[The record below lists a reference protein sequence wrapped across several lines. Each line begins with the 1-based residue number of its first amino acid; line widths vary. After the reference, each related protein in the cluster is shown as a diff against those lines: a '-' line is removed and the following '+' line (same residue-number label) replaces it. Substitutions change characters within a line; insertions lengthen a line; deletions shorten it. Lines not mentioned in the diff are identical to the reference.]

1 MKRITGMNP
10 KASCGVLYPPLC
22 GIVQLTNSVVLRTQN
37 WSFTI
42 IILILIA
49 GVFFA
54 SPAIA
59 GFRAPSPDKIKYPLL
74 QFNLPHAERI
84 VLENGIVIYI
94 LEDHELPLVNINALI
109 KTGTMYDPAGK
120 EGVADLTAY
129 LLKTGGSQK
138 LSSSEIDKLLD
149 LMAASLSIKAS
160 VDSAQIDFSLLN
172 TDFNHGLDLLA
183 QILITPAFEQ
193 KKFDLAKELK
203 MEDLRRLKD
212 DPQRLAF
219 REFSRVV
226 FPDNPRGRS
235 SSLKSLKNI
244 ERNDLLEFHRRF
256 FQPQNL
262 MFAITGDI
270 TKSEAISK
278 IRSYFG
284 NWQNASVTNI
294 APPPPPHY
302 SQSSL
307 YFINKEIP
315 QTTIIEGNY
324 APGKKSP
331 DFFSFTVLDFIIGS
345 GGFPSRIFSAVR
357 NNEGLAYSA
366 GSTYRPRPEH
376 GLFAAYAFTK
386 TESTLKTLSLIDSVL
401 DKSKAHS
408 ITLKEIAWAK
418 KSINNGFIF
427 SFTTAENI
435 AWQQLKIEYEQL
447 PADYLLSYRKN
458 IDNVNVADINKT
470 AVKYLNKNYF
480 VTLILG
486 NTRQFEQTITGY
498 GPPVIINP
506 QD

>member
-1 MKRITGMNP
+1 MILKF
-10 KASCGVLYPPLC
+10 KLAKK
-22 GIVQLTNSVVLRTQN
+22 IVI
-37 WSFTI
+37 FT
-42 IILILIA
+42 LIA
-49 GVFFA
+49 GA
-54 SPAIA
+54 IYSSPALA
-59 GFRAPSPDKIKYPLL
+59 GFQKPSPDRIKYPPL
-74 QFNLPHAERI
+74 QFNLPQAERI
-84 VLENGIVIYI
+84 VLQNGIVIYI
-94 LEDHELPLVNINALI
+94 LEDHELPIVKINALI
-109 KTGTMYDPAGK
+109 KTGAMYDPAGK
-120 EGVADLTAY
+120 EGVADLTSYA
-129 LLKTGGSQK
+129 LKTGGSQK
-138 LSSSEIDKLLD
+138 LSSSEIDKQLD
-149 LMAASLSIKAS
+149 SMAASLSISAS

-193 KKFDLAKELK
+193 NKFDLAKELK
-203 MEDLRRLKD
+203 MEDIRRLKD

-235 SSLKSLKNI
+235 SSLKSIKNI
-244 ERNDLLEFHRRF
+244 ERSDLLEFHKRF

-262 MFAITGDI
+262 MFAVTGDV
-270 TKSEAISK
+270 TKTEAISK

-284 NWQNASVTNI
+284 NWQNSGGTNI
-294 APPPPPHY
+294 APPPPPQY

-331 DFFSFTVLDFIIGS
+331 DFFAFTVLDFIIGS

-366 GSTYRPRPEH
+366 GTIYRPRSEH

-386 TESTLKTLSLIDSVL
+386 TESTLKTLSVIDSIL

-418 KSINNGFIF
+418 KSINDGFIF

-435 AWQQLKIEYEQL
+435 AWQQMKIEYEQL
-447 PADYLLSYRKN
+447 PADYLLSYRNKIN
-458 IDNVNVADINKT
+458 NVNIVDINKT
-470 AVKYLNKNYF
+470 AVKYLNKKYF

-486 NTRQFEQTITGY
+486 NTKQFEQNLTGY
-498 GPPVIINP
+498 GLPVIINP

>member
-1 MKRITGMNP
+1 
-10 KASCGVLYPPLC
+10 
-22 GIVQLTNSVVLRTQN
+22 
-37 WSFTI
+37 
-42 IILILIA
+42 
-49 GVFFA
+49 
-54 SPAIA
+54 
-59 GFRAPSPDKIKYPLL
+59 
-74 QFNLPHAERI
+74 
-84 VLENGIVIYI
+84 
-94 LEDHELPLVNINALI
+94 
-109 KTGTMYDPAGK
+109 
-120 EGVADLTAY
+120 
-129 LLKTGGSQK
+129 
-138 LSSSEIDKLLD
+138 
-149 LMAASLSIKAS
+149 
-160 VDSAQIDFSLLN
+160 
-172 TDFNHGLDLLA
+172 
-183 QILITPAFEQ
+183 
-193 KKFDLAKELK
+193 
-203 MEDLRRLKD
+203 
-212 DPQRLAF
+212 
-219 REFSRVV
+219 
-226 FPDNPRGRS
+226 
-235 SSLKSLKNI
+235 
-244 ERNDLLEFHRRF
+244 
-256 FQPQNL
+256 

-435 AWQQLKIEYEQL
+435 SWQQLKIEYEQL

>member
-1 MKRITGMNP
+1 M
-10 KASCGVLYPPLC
+10 
-22 GIVQLTNSVVLRTQN
+22 
-37 WSFTI
+37 
-42 IILILIA
+42 ILKFKFAKKMVIFFLIA
-49 GVFFA
+49 GALYSF
-54 SPAIA
+54 PALA
-59 GFRAPSPDKIKYPLL
+59 GFQEPSPDKIKYPPL
-74 QFNLPHAERI
+74 QFNLPRAERI

-94 LEDHELPLVNINALI
+94 LEDHELPIININALI

-120 EGVADLTAY
+120 EGVADLTSY

-138 LSSSEIDKLLD
+138 LSSSEIDKELD
-149 LMAASLSIKAS
+149 LMAASLSIRAS
-160 VDSAQIDFSLLN
+160 VDSAQIDLSLLN
-172 TDFNHGLDLLA
+172 TDFNQGIDLLS
-183 QILITPAFEQ
+183 QIMIAPAFEQ

-203 MEDLRRLKD
+203 MEDLRRLND

-235 SSLKSLKNI
+235 SSLKSLKTI
-244 ERNDLLEFHRRF
+244 ERNDLLEFYSCF
-256 FQPQNL
+256 FQPRNI

-270 TKSEAISK
+270 TKAEAINK

-284 NWQNASVTNI
+284 NWQNTGSSDIT
-294 APPPPPHY
+294 PPPSPRH

-331 DFFSFTVLDFIIGS
+331 DFFSFTILDFIIGS

-386 TESTLKTLSLIDSVL
+386 TESTLKTLSLINSVL
-401 DKSKAHS
+401 DKSKVHP
-408 ITLKEIAWAK
+408 ITQKEIAWAK

-427 SFTTAENI
+427 SFTSAENI
-435 AWQQLKIEYEQL
+435 ARQLMKIEYEQL
-447 PADYLLSYRKN
+447 PADYLLSYRRN
-458 IDNVNVADINKT
+458 IEKVNVVDVNKT
-470 AVKYLNKNYF
+470 TAKYLDRKYF

-486 NTRQFEQTITGY
+486 NTRIFEQAITGY
-498 GPPVIINP
+498 GKPVIIKL